1 MDYRQI
7 TLPFAIAL
15 IITVII
21 TPAFIS
27 FMKKRNSGQCIREEG
42 PKSHMCKSGTP
53 TMGGLALIL
62 AVLVTCV
69 AVSDLNTDMLI
80 VLAAFMGYGL
90 LGFLDDFVKVSMR
103 RNLGLT
109 ARQKLV

>member
-1 MDYRQI
+1 MNYQQI
-7 TLPFAIAL
+7 TIPFAIAL
-15 IITVII
+15 LITVIT

-27 FMKKRNSGQCIREEG
+27 FMLKRNGGQCIREEG
-42 PKSHMCKSGTP
+42 PKSHMSKSGTP

-80 VLAAFMGYGL
+80 ILAAFLGYGL
-90 LGFLDDFVKVSMR
+90 LGF
-103 RNLGLT
+103 G
-109 ARQKLV
+109 